1 MDVVKMKIKK
11 EFIAV
16 MLLLWM
22 FLIFLFSNQNI
33 TNSMSLSDKVA
44 SKIIDVVVKV
54 KKEEIPPQ
62 EKAKMVKNTRLMI
75 RKTAHFTEYFI
86 LGILVFKIFEIYGV
100 QRALVYS
107 IIFCFLYACSD
118 ELHQLFS
125 DGRSAKV
132 LDVLIDTSG
141 SMLSIACFQFIKKRK
156 LRIHM
161 EKELN

>member
-1 MDVVKMKIKK
+1 MKIKK

-22 FLIFLFSNQNI
+22 FLIFSFSNQNVTSSI
-33 TNSMSLSDKVA
+33 SMSDKVA
-44 SKIIDVVVKV
+44 SKIIDVVVKFNG
-54 KKEEIPPQ
+54 KEISSI
-62 EKAKMVKNTRLMI
+62 EKAKMVKNTRVVV

-86 LGILVFKIFEIYGV
+86 LGILVFKIFEMYGV
-100 QRALVYS
+100 KRTLVYA

-118 ELHQLFS
+118 EFHQLFS

-141 SMLSIACFQFIKKRK
+141 SVLSIGCLQSMKKRK
-156 LRIHM
+156 LRINK
-161 EKELN
+161 EKEFNQED